1 MGRLYLTDQDVQGL
15 YIFPPFLLIF
25 FREVFMAEVIR
36 EEEVDGCVCV
46 LVRERGGT
54 GRGEIFGLCL
64 HNLVMCK

>member
-25 FREVFMAEVIR
+25 FREVFTAEVIR

-46 LVRERGGT
+46 LVREREKGQGGE
-54 GRGEIFGLCL
+54 RSCL
-64 HNLVMCK
+64 HI

>member
-46 LVRERGGT
+46 CV
-54 GRGEIFGLCL
+54 C
-64 HNLVMCK
+64 